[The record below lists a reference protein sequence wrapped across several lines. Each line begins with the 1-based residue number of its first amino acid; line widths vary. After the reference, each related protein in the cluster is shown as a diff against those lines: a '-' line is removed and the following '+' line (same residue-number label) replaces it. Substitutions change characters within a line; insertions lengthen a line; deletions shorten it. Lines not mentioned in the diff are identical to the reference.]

1 MNNRFLVIATLSGGS
16 WDDNEVWSNQWN
28 VGTFEQL
35 GTCYMES
42 ELDLK
47 QTLKDSFEY
56 RFEGEENEQEL
67 LEQHVNSIFSER
79 EKCHRLENEL
89 KLFEPTIL
97 LSIQYEPHND
107 YCRVEIN
114 YLVIRIKD

>member
-1 MNNRFLVIATLSGGS
+1 MNNRFLVIATLSGG
-16 WDDNEVWSNQWN
+16 DFDGNDVWTNQWS

-47 QTLKDSFEY
+47 QTIKDSFEY
-56 RFEGEENEQEL
+56 MFEGEENGQEL
-67 LEQHVNSIFSER
+67 LEQYVNSIFSER
-79 EKCHRLENEL
+79 EKCHRLENDL
-89 KLFEPTIL
+89 KLFEPKIL
-97 LSIQYEPHND
+97 VSVQYEPD
-107 YCRVEIN
+107 EFSRVEIN

>member
-16 WDDNEVWSNQWN
+16 WDDNEIWSNQWT

-42 ELDLK
+42 ELDMK
-47 QTLKDSFEY
+47 QTIRDSFEY
-56 RFEGEENEQEL
+56 QFEDEETDEVGLNNMVEGW
-67 LEQHVNSIFSER
+67 FSSR
-79 EKCHRLENEL
+79 EKCHRLEKDL
-89 KLFEPTIL
+89 KLFEPVIL
-97 LSIQYEPHND
+97 ESIQYEPD
-107 YCRVEIN
+107 EFSRVEVN

>member
-1 MNNRFLVIATLSGGS
+1 MDNRFLVIATLSGGS
-16 WDDNEVWSNQWN
+16 WDDNEVWSNQWT

-35 GTCYMES
+35 GTCYFES

-56 RFEGEENEQEL
+56 KFEDEENGQEP
-67 LEQHVNSIFSER
+67 LEQHVESIFRER
-79 EKCHRLENEL
+79 EICHRLEKDL
-89 KLFEPTIL
+89 KQFEPTIL
-97 LSIQYEPHND
+97 LSVQYEPHED

-114 YLVIRIKD
+114 YLVIKLK